1 MKFGGCG
8 GECNEEHGQ
17 YRCETGNKFA
27 TLSEEER
34 EDDDDEGDE
43 MMTGEREEGEIDEG
57 QEAVAGLE
65 STDDEE
71 HGKWNNVVRKKMK
84 RESKKERMEEDA
96 TATTFRTE
104 SGIRASRQVA
114 PDNG

>member
-8 GECNEEHGQ
+8 GKCNEEHGQ

-27 TLSEEER
+27 TLSEEEK

-43 MMTGEREEGEIDEG
+43 MMTGEGKEGEIDEG

-65 STDDEE
+65 ATDDEE
-71 HGKWNNVVRKKMK
+71 DGKWNNVLRKKMK
-84 RESKKERMEEDA
+84 RVKKARMEEDA
-96 TATTFRTE
+96 TAITFRTE
-104 SGIRASRQVA
+104 SGIRTSRQVA